1 MYKKEYE
8 NEIEI
13 KDNCEIRINDELI
26 PFSYFHKF
34 NKKGKY
40 KIKYTFLLNLTKT
53 DFMFSECRSLTNID
67 LSNFNNKN
75 VKYMSY
81 MFNKFQL

>member
-1 MYKKEYE
+1 MIINQNNKKIRIINSYEQANREHKFYRYKKEYE
-8 NEIEI
+8 NEAQI

-40 KIKYTFLLNLTKT
+40 KIKY
-53 DFMFSECRSLTNID
+53 MFKKI
-67 LSNFNNKN
+67 
-75 VKYMSY
+75 
-81 MFNKFQL
+81 